1 MNQKNKEILLAL
13 QFQFLA
19 LNSSFIILNLTLNLN
34 IALKRQS
41 SVLPDL

>member
-1 MNQKNKEILLAL
+1 MMGPDPKNSPAVKLIKNRRPDGEIFSKLY
-13 QFQFLA
+13 
-19 LNSSFIILNLTLNLN
+19 LN